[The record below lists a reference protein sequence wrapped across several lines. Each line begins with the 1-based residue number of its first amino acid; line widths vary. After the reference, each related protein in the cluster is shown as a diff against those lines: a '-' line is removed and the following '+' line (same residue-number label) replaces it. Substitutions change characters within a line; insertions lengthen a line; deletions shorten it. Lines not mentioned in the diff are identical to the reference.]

1 MTEPDPTLATIAAA
15 FADLDVVKSRGGYTL
30 IDPRSGTP
38 LVRLKPIPQS
48 DRFELFYWS
57 DMRGRWRTFGDFG
70 QLRLT
75 LERAREIFQE
85 ETIFHIQARR

>member
-1 MTEPDPTLATIAAA
+1 MTEPDPTRATIAAM

-30 IDPRSGTP
+30 VDPRNDTP
-38 LVRLKPIPQS
+38 LARLKPFPQS

-70 QLRLT
+70 PLRLT
-75 LERAREIFQE
+75 LERAHEIFRE
-85 ETIFHIQARR
+85 ETIFHIQASR